1 MKKRLLIA
9 LLLLLVL
16 STYNTNQNLDL
27 LSKFRIKKIHFENNY
42 LLSDSEVENILSF
55 LYEKNLFSIT
65 NEDIKKKINN
75 GTFIESF
82 KIKKIYP
89 NQIKVKIFEKKPLVI
104 LQNKKRKFYYTNKGD
119 LISFVEKDN
128 FKVLPVV
135 FGDKKNFEFFYNE
148 LQAINFPFNMLE
160 SLYFFESQRW
170 DLKTKENQTIKLPI
184 KNYKKS
190 LINFLNI
197 KDQDNFAKY
206 KIFDYRISNQ
216 LILK

>member
-1 MKKRLLIA
+1 M
-9 LLLLLVL
+9 
-16 STYNTNQNLDL
+16 
-27 LSKFRIKKIHFENNY
+27 
-42 LLSDSEVENILSF
+42 
-55 LYEKNLFSIT
+55 
-65 NEDIKKKINN
+65 
-75 GTFIESF
+75 
-82 KIKKIYP
+82 
-89 NQIKVKIFEKKPLVI
+89 
-104 LQNKKRKFYYTNKGD
+104 
-119 LISFVEKDN
+119 
-128 FKVLPVV
+128 

>member
-16 STYNTNQNLDL
+16 STYNTNQNLNL
-27 LSKFRIKKIHFENNY
+27 LSKFQIKKIHFENNY

-65 NEDIKKKINN
+65 NEDIKKKINK

-104 LQNKKRKFYYTNKGD
+104 LQNKKKKFYYTNKGD

>member
-1 MKKRLLIA
+1 M
-9 LLLLLVL
+9 
-16 STYNTNQNLDL
+16 
-27 LSKFRIKKIHFENNY
+27 
-42 LLSDSEVENILSF
+42 
-55 LYEKNLFSIT
+55 
-65 NEDIKKKINN
+65 
-75 GTFIESF
+75 
-82 KIKKIYP
+82 
-89 NQIKVKIFEKKPLVI
+89 
-104 LQNKKRKFYYTNKGD
+104 QNKKKKFYYTDQGD
-119 LISFVEKDN
+119 LISFVKKNN
-128 FKVLPVV
+128 FIDLPVV
-135 FGDKKNFEFFYNE
+135 FSDKKNFEAFHKE

-197 KDQDNFAKY
+197 KDKDNFEKY